1 MYTGNRRLNVFYTVA
16 NTHSFTRA
24 AKILHM
30 TQPAVSSQIQR
41 FEEYYGIRLFHRNHD
56 GVVLTDTGRMAYGY
70 AERVVQILN
79 ELDYKLRRI
88 DADDRDLRLGAT
100 SDTIIF
106 FVQTFLTG
114 FIANNP
120 NINVRM
126 SVYDDE
132 KIFFKLGDQSIDLAV
147 TMKIKN
153 NRNISVERSWQVP
166 LSVIIPRD
174 HPLEKREHVTVDQ
187 LLGYPIVCRGSA
199 EDAFNMIAPHVEVN
213 INRNALDIIDNLG
226 SLETMTAAVQA
237 GMGIGI
243 VPEVEGKG
251 LQQRPE
257 LTVRRIDPPIMLGYH
272 LIRDTRYSRHESVH
286 AFLKHADCHFT
297 T

>member
-16 NTHSFTRA
+16 NTNSFTRA

-41 FEEYYGIRLFHRNHD
+41 FEEYYGMRLFHRNHD
-56 GVVLTDTGRMAYGY
+56 GVVLTDTGRMAYSY
-70 AERVVQILN
+70 AERVVRLLN

-88 DADDRDLRLGAT
+88 DDDNRHLRLGAT

-106 FVQTFLTG
+106 FVKAFLNG
-114 FIANNP
+114 FITNNP
-120 NINVRM
+120 NVKVRM
-126 SVYDDE
+126 NIYDDE

-153 NRNISVERSWQVP
+153 NRNISVERSWQIP

-174 HPLEKREHVTVDQ
+174 HPLEKRECITVDQ

-199 EDAFNMIAPHVEVN
+199 EDAFSIIASHVEEN
-213 INRNALDIIDNLG
+213 FNRNALDIIDNLG
-226 SLETMTAAVQA
+226 SLETVTAAVQA

-243 VPEVEGKG
+243 IPEIEGKG
-251 LQQRPE
+251 LQQNPE

-286 AFLKHADCHFT
+286 ALLKHVDCNFT
-297 T
+297 A